1 MIMEVMM
8 FEIEYLNL
16 ILETLELVLII
27 MLFCG
32 YGGY

>member
-1 MIMEVMM
+1 M

-16 ILETLELVLII
+16 ILETLELVIII

-32 YGGY
+32 YGGSQ

>member
-1 MIMEVMM
+1 M
-8 FEIEYLNL
+8 FEIGYLNL